1 MKKTISKKLVNIFK
15 SNIKFKSLHL
25 HEPDLD
31 KGAINYLKHCV
42 NTNSVSTVGK
52 FVKKFEDEISKLT
65 GAKYVITTNSGTSAL
80 HISCILADIS
90 KNDEVL
96 VPSFTFVATAN
107 AVKYCGGIPHFVDIE
122 DQHFGIDFDKLRIY
136 LKKLSP

>member
-1 MKKTISKKLVNIFK
+1 M
-15 SNIKFKSLHL
+15 HL

-31 KGAINYLKHCV
+31 KSAINYLKQCV

-52 FVKKFEDEISKLT
+52 FVKKFENEISKLT

-80 HISCILADIS
+80 HISCILADIG

-96 VPSFTFVATAN
+96 DFV
-107 AVKYCGGIPHFVDIE
+107 
-122 DQHFGIDFDKLRIY
+122 
-136 LKKLSP
+136 